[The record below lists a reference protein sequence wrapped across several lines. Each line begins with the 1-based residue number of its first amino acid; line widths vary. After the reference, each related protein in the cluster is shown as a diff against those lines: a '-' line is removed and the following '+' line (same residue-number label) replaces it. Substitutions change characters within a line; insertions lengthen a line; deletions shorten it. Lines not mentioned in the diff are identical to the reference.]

1 MPIGCLE
8 LSMPEISDRRFPN
21 VSAGLISKQG
31 MIQHHENYA
40 TMSILCQWL
49 IHSNIRHV
57 NWSTKLPF
65 LTLRDSFFPS
75 YMHESKGK

>member
-8 LSMPEISDRRFPN
+8 PSMPERSDRRFPN
-21 VSAGLISKQG
+21 ISAGLISKQG
-31 MIQHHENYA
+31 MTEHHENYA

-57 NWSTKLPF
+57 KL
-65 LTLRDSFFPS
+65 SVQNFPS
-75 YMHESKGK
+75 YASGFIFPELHARK